1 MNAVFVVMLI
11 LGIAVET
18 IIKGG
23 DAALASLLKGAD
35 DAVTLCLSLCG
46 AYLFWMGMMG
56 VLKKS
61 GFMNVLSK
69 RLRPA
74 IRFLFP
80 NAGEASGAIS
90 LNLAA
95 NMLGMGNAATPFGLE
110 AMQLLNKSNPRPA
123 IATNEMCVLLAINA
137 SCLELLP
144 TTLIALRQ
152 VYGSAAPASVLLPT
166 LLSSAAATLVAVILC
181 KVLSR

>member
-1 MNAVFVVMLI
+1 MNVVFVLMLMVGVI
-11 LGIAVET
+11 VET
-18 IIKGG
+18 IQKGG
-23 DAALASLLKGAD
+23 DATLASLLAGANN
-35 DAVTLCLSLCG
+35 AVTLCLSLAG
-46 AYLFWMGMMG
+46 AYLFWMGLMG

-61 GFMNVLSK
+61 GLMQLLSR
-69 RLRPA
+69 RLRPV

-110 AMQLLNKSNPRPA
+110 AMHLLNKRNPTPT

-152 VYGSAAPASVLLPT
+152 VYGSIAPASVLLPT
-166 LLSSAAATLVAVILC
+166 LLSSACSTVVAVILC
-181 KVLSR
+181 KVLTR